1 MGFSRL
7 LIGTVLA
14 AGVTFGLFLLMKI
27 LISEDFERPEA
38 EETESIQI
46 TRAERDERV
55 DENRRDV
62 TRNEQPDEPPPPPPP
77 QPKKVA
83 PPKMGDQDIGRPD
96 LGNVDLGKMSGD
108 LVVDG
113 DVQPI
118 VRIPPQYPVRMAQR
132 GIEGWVTVELTI
144 GEDGSVIEAKVVAS
158 SNSGFE
164 RAALQAVRKWKY
176 KPQIV
181 NGQAVIRRGIRVT
194 IEFNLAE

>member
-55 DENRRDV
+55 DESRRDV

-83 PPKMGDQDIGRPD
+83 PPKVGDQNIGRPD
-96 LGNVDLGKMSGD
+96 IGNVDLGKMSGD

-118 VRIPPQYPVRMAQR
+118 VRVPPQYPVRMAQR

-176 KPQIV
+176 KPKIV
-181 NGQAVIRRGIRVT
+181 NGQPVIRRGIRVT
-194 IEFNLAE
+194 IEFNLTE